1 MLIYQYGKNVLY
13 SICIIDS
20 TKNKIGRLK
29 KNSITHPQRKFPL
42 FKEGVD
48 RLKNILNSYRM
59 SKEGGMG
66 IVKIPRGIFS
76 EATPI
81 T

>member
-1 MLIYQYGKNVLY
+1 MFYIPFISLTAQK
-13 SICIIDS
+13 
-20 TKNKIGRLK
+20 KIGRLK
-29 KNSITHPQRKFPL
+29 KTSITHPQRKFPL
-42 FKEGVD
+42 FKEGVG
-48 RLKNILNSYRM
+48 RLKNVLNSYRM
-59 SKEGGMG
+59 SKEGEMG